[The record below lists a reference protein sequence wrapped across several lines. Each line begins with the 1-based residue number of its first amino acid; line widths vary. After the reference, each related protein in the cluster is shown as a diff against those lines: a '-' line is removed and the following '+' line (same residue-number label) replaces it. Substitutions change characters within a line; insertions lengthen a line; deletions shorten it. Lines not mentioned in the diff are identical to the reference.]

1 MKFYKTTLIGF
12 WQLKE
17 KTNFMSEIIKRSQF
31 EAIEKPMQD
40 AGFEVERVKREI
52 SFAIQSINRSEQ
64 LQKCSKESLMQA
76 VLNVSNVGLT
86 LNPAAKEAYLIPRYS
101 GLTRSMEAQLEP
113 SYIGLVK
120 LLTDTGSVKSMV
132 CQLVFEG
139 DVFEIDLAN
148 NTNPVIHK
156 PSFVNRG
163 QKKIV
168 SVYALA
174 TLSDNNRQVEWME
187 LSEVEDIRE
196 RSETYKAFKL
206 GKIKSCTWASDFGE
220 MTRKTVI
227 KRIYKYL
234 PRSEKAAFLDRAI
247 DLDNEDYKISDGQIN
262 YIESLLRASTIDD
275 RQKEWLE
282 LELTTMGSKRA
293 SEVIEQLQNNMPN
306 ERTRIRNG
314 EQLTQVQTSKAV
326 NQAV

>member
-1 MKFYKTTLIGF
+1 
-12 WQLKE
+12 
-17 KTNFMSEIIKRSQF
+17 MSELITISQF
-31 EAIEKPMQD
+31 EQVEKRMVQ
-40 AGFEVERVKREI
+40 AGFEPERVKREI
-52 SFAIQSINRSEQ
+52 SFAIQSINKSQQ
-64 LQKCSKESLMQA
+64 LQKCSKESLLQA

-86 LNPAAKEAYLIPRYS
+86 LNPAAKEAYLIPRWS
-101 GLTRSMEAQLEP
+101 GLTKSNEASLEP

-139 DVFEIDLAN
+139 DFFEVDLAN
-148 NTNPVIHK
+148 NTNPVTHK
-156 PSFVNRG
+156 PSFTNRG

-168 SVYALA
+168 GVYALA

-187 LSEVEDIRE
+187 LSEIEDIRE
-196 RSETYKAFKL
+196 RSETYKAFKA
-206 GKIKSCTWASDFGE
+206 GKIQSCTWASDFGE
-220 MTRKTVI
+220 MARKTVI

-234 PRSEKAAFLDRAI
+234 PRTEKAAFLDRAV

-262 YIESLLRASTIDD
+262 YIENLLSASTMDS

-282 LELTTMGSKRA
+282 MEIPTMGAKRA
-293 SEVIEQLQNNMPN
+293 SEVIEMLKANQPN

-314 EQLTQVQTSKAV
+314 EQLTQFETSKAL
-326 NQAV
+326 NQVP